1 MEQKENK
8 SKWGWLKRHALEIG
22 LGGVA
27 IGGLL
32 YGLHEHHRACVIDNE
47 LGRVLDDETFLL
59 GQIRTYEK
67 QLKKLGRDNENLSY
81 QLGKAV
87 SGKL

>member
-8 SKWGWLKRHALEIG
+8 SKWGWLKRPLVIG

-27 IGGLL
+27 IGSFL
-32 YGLHEHHRACVIDNE
+32 YGLHEHHRACAINDE
-47 LGRVLDDETFLL
+47 LGRVLDDESFLL